1 MDQDKLT
8 TFLHIHRHTQYRH
21 THKDT
26 HRQRTKQT
34 ESVLTSCYGQRHGH
48 ANIRTHIHI
57 HTYTHNHRH
66 EGIHIHRSAYRH
78 TDAGIVLSFVVAK
91 TLSFIFF
98 GVEHTTTYLSL
109 REQIFSFFPLKNF
122 RKGYFFRNICYR
134 KKNRPSYLFSQK
146 RAKNEMSSRKIKNR
160 VPLLLARIFIP
171 FV

>member
-109 REQIFSFFPLKNF
+109 REQIFSFFSS
-122 RKGYFFRNICYR
+122 
-134 KKNRPSYLFSQK
+134 KKFQKRLLFSK
-146 RAKNEMSSRKIKNR
+146 Y
-160 VPLLLARIFIP
+160 LLP
-171 FV
+171 EKK